1 MKYLRLENQK
11 GVLIR
16 DVEKYSPG
24 YKTGLKVGDIILTVQ
39 GQNVNSAKDITEII
53 DEGFH
58 KVGDIVKLMILRNG
72 EKKEIDLELG
82 DPEQNN

>member
-1 MKYLRLENQK
+1 MKYLRLKNQK

-24 YKTGLKVGDIILTVQ
+24 YEADLKVGDIILTVQ